1 MENIRRSP
9 VEVGSFKKSDA
20 GFLPI
25 SAINSIPWWTWN
37 TSSFMVDFPFT
48 MIVFGWVILLV
59 TSVRMICKCP
69 LIHDSAKKHVS
80 WQLPPTAASV
90 AAAAHI
96 ASFFFELWTWG
107 EKRWS
112 CSTHSRSTC
121 FFCSALQTS
130 SRRRC
135 CLAFLAQIKSI
146 IGKYNFP
153 TEQNPEKS
161 EKFCFWITGGGN
173 FSRSKSTWQNKKVP
187 NAKGLTFSRLHV
199 LPTLLNSKGQKG
211 S

>member
-1 MENIRRSP
+1 
-9 VEVGSFKKSDA
+9 
-20 GFLPI
+20 
-25 SAINSIPWWTWN
+25 
-37 TSSFMVDFPFT
+37 MVDFPFT

-69 LIHDSAKKHVS
+69 LIHDSAKNHVS

-96 ASFFFELWTWG
+96 ASFFLSCEHGVRNGEVVQRISWTKIHVFLLFG
-107 EKRWS
+107 
-112 CSTHSRSTC
+112 STNFKPSEVLLGILGSNQVDHRKIQFSNR
-121 FFCSALQTS
+121 A
-130 SRRRC
+130 
-135 CLAFLAQIKSI
+135 KSWEVWEVLLL
-146 IGKYNFP
+146 N
-153 TEQNPEKS
+153 N
-161 EKFCFWITGGGN
+161 GGGN